1 MSVASLFKFRGRPR
15 WQKLRV
21 VSFAYPLFPLLF
33 IAVGIWITY
42 QGIVLKPYVALATGV
57 TLGTGALVYHLRLR
71 SKAPRNPG
79 VETY

>member
-1 MSVASLFKFRGRPR
+1 MSVASLFMFRGRPG
-15 WQKLRV
+15 WQKLRI

-33 IAVGIWITY
+33 ILVGIWITY

-57 TLGTGALVYHLRLR
+57 TLATGALVYRLR
-71 SKAPRNPG
+71 MRSRAPENPV

>member
-1 MSVASLFKFRGRPR
+1 MSVASLFMFRGRPG

-57 TLGTGALVYHLRLR
+57 TLATGALVYRLR
-71 SKAPRNPG
+71 MRSRAPENPT